1 MPSGMTWTLGPNTST
16 DVVDIE
22 FKYRNHWEALQ
33 KVAQAAK
40 LDLWADSEN
49 HIIYLESF
57 RSKGKT
63 INKKLD
69 IIVQTSPSVSIDEVA
84 NQINILGKT
93 TDMDSRQI
101 ESIAETE
108 TNLKYIYEAVISDRQ
123 ITTIGQATGVAE
135 KLLDEYKELTPII
148 KARIPYSQF
157 VRFDMETG
165 DVLRIVKPKQELEGN
180 FRIMEIKVN
189 NETADLVLESNDT
202 AVSHVRSRSMGDILG
217 HLLRKINDN
226 NIN

>member
-1 MPSGMTWTLGPNTST
+1 MPTGMIWTLGPNTST
-16 DVVDIE
+16 DVIDIE
-22 FKYRNHWEALQ
+22 FKYRNHWEAFQ

-49 HIIYLESF
+49 HIIYLEPF

-63 INKKLD
+63 IDKKLD
-69 IIVQTSPSVSIDEVA
+69 IIVQTSPSTSVDEVA
-84 NQINILGKT
+84 NQVNILGKT
-93 TDMDSRQI
+93 TDLDSRQI

-108 TNLKYIYEAVISDRQ
+108 TNLKYIYEAVVSDRQ
-123 ITTIGQATGVAE
+123 ITTIAQATGVAE
-135 KLLDEYKELTPII
+135 KLLEEYKTLTPII

-165 DVLRIVKPKQELEGN
+165 DVLRIVKPQQELNGD

-189 NETADLVLESNDT
+189 NEFADLVLESNET
-202 AVSHVRSRSMGDILG
+202 AVSHVRSRSMSDILG